1 MAAISS
7 PVRSAMSKLYLDNG
21 YLNIEYIISNPAPFC
36 FVVGGR
42 GIGKTYGALK
52 YVMERGVKFMLIR
65 RTQAQADLINR
76 PEFSPFK
83 KINDDTG
90 QLIVTD
96 PITKYNAGFYFGEEN
111 EDGKIVPVGLPIGY
125 TAALSTFSNIR
136 GFDASDVEIIIFD
149 EFIPESHERPIKN
162 EFAALMNC
170 YETVNRNRE
179 LQGKSPVKLLC
190 LANANDIA
198 NPCFIGLDL
207 IKKVTS
213 MYEKGTEQYYD
224 QRRGIGVFIIQQ
236 SPISEAKKDTALYR
250 LSQGSTFSEMSLGN
264 KFSSNIQG
272 NIRTQNL
279 KEYRLIVGIGELFV
293 YRHKSNGK
301 YYISRHRSG
310 EAKHYSE
317 SAADIMR
324 FKRTYGWLWMAYV
337 HENVIFEEYFCE
349 ILLTKYFK

>member
-1 MAAISS
+1 
-7 PVRSAMSKLYLDNG
+7 MSKLYLDSG
-21 YLNIEYIISNPAPFC
+21 YLDIAYIINNPATFT

-52 YVMERGVKFMLIR
+52 YVMEKGIKFMLLR

-90 QLIVTD
+90 QLVVSE
-96 PITKYNAGFYFGEEN
+96 PITKYNAGFYFGDEN
-111 EDGKIVPVGLPIGY
+111 DDGNLVPYGKPIGY

-179 LQGKSPVKLLC
+179 LQGKPPVKLLC

-213 MYEKGTEQYYD
+213 MYEKGTEQFYD
-224 QRRGIGVFIIQQ
+224 QRRGIAVYIIQK
-236 SPISEAKKDTALYR
+236 SPISVAKKDTALYR
-250 LSQGSTFSEMSLGN
+250 LSQGSSFSEMSLQN

-279 KEYRLIVGIGELFV
+279 KEYRLIVGIGELYV

-301 YYISRHRSG
+301 YYITRHKSG

-317 SAADIMR
+317 SESDKLR
-324 FKRTYGWLWMAYV
+324 FKRACGWLWMAYV
-337 HENVIFEEYFCE
+337 HDNVIFEEYICE
-349 ILLTKYFK
+349 VLLTKIFK